1 MIRRLMRLT
10 LVFICAL
17 SLSAGAAERKTP
29 TQINITEM
37 TTETQ
42 KLSNNA
48 RRMDMAWW
56 VPYEFWESVLMQDPA
71 VTAEQAGLMLEVIQP
86 YFVIAVVQADISPF
100 GAFNFLDEKKIRSGI
115 DAEYMDEIGG
125 RRALEVLDST
135 SNDFELLL
143 MQIGPVL
150 SSAMGNL
157 GQNFQFYSFSAVDK
171 KGDRIASPY
180 ENGVVRISL
189 NSRENEE
196 PSVFEF
202 EAPLDSLHVPRI
214 CPNGKPAHISWKV
227 CPWDGSK
234 L

>member
-1 MIRRLMRLT
+1 MTHRLT
-10 LVFICAL
+10 QFALALLCAL
-17 SLSAGAAERKTP
+17 SLSAGAAERKSP

-37 TTETQ
+37 TAETQ
-42 KLSNNA
+42 KMSNDA

-100 GAFNFLDEKKIRSGI
+100 GAFNFLDESKIRRGI
-115 DAEYMDEIGG
+115 DAEYVDENGG

-143 MQIGPVL
+143 LQIGPVL
-150 SSAMGNL
+150 SSAMGKL
-157 GQNFQFYSFSAVDK
+157 GENFQFYSFSAVDK
-171 KGDRIASPY
+171 KGDRVASPY

-189 NSRENEE
+189 DSRENEK
-196 PSVFEF
+196 PSVFAF
-202 EAPLDSLHVPRI
+202 EAPLDSLFVPRM
-214 CPNGKPAHISWKV
+214 CPNGKPAHVSWKV